1 MDTMLDTSSL
11 AAQLCEEAQTIGVQV
26 SDDQTALMVKHLG
39 LVIEKNKVL
48 NLTRIVDE
56 HDAVTKHLVDSLLFV
71 KAYEHVACP
80 QGRFLDLGTGAG
92 FPGIPFGI
100 MTGREGTLLDS
111 VGKKVQAVQEFVD
124 ALGLGERLE
133 AVTMRVEELA
143 AKRKGQYACVTAR
156 AVAELNVLLEY
167 AAPLL
172 RKDGLL
178 VVSKGR
184 LSDEELKNGT
194 YAAKVCG
201 FEIVSRETS
210 ELPHEAGHREMLIY
224 RKVRK
229 PEIKLPRNV
238 GMAKH
243 KPLVNS

>member
-1 MDTMLDTSSL
+1 MDNTFSEKLRSAL
-11 AAQLCEEAQTIGVQV
+11 EPLKIGLTEQQV
-26 SDDQTALMVKHLG
+26 ETFYRFYED
-39 LVIEKNKVL
+39 LVEKNKVM
-48 NLTRIVDE
+48 NLTAITEFEDVLC
-56 HDAVTKHLVDSLLFV
+56 KHFVDSLSIVRKMNLKNIHNMV
-71 KAYEHVACP
+71 
-80 QGRFLDLGTGAG
+80 DIGTGAG

-133 AVTMRVEELA
+133 AVPMRVEELA

-184 LSDEELKNGT
+184 LSDGELKNGA

-243 KPLVNS
+243 KPLMNS